1 MNSVNM
7 LQSLFGPLDASY
19 CNYFY
24 YMSIFFFAI
33 LCFTAFN
40 LAKKVFSGKKVA
52 VQEMVIVLLQPFL
65 LYFINR
71 LYFSMCVGSL
81 RN

>member
-7 LQSLFGPLDASY
+7 LNSLFGPLDASY

-24 YMSIFFFAI
+24 YMSVFFFAI
-33 LCFTAFN
+33 LCFTSFN
-40 LAKKVFSGKKVA
+40 LASKVFSGKKVA
-52 VQEMVIVLLQPFL
+52 LQETVIVLLQPFL